1 MAGMARRLHPGLSG
15 KPAARPPVS
24 LFAKTPATV
33 GWQDRRT
40 REQEGHVTMVE
51 ERPNWRTGKICYI
64 EVPAAD
70 VARSAEFYR
79 QAFGW
84 KIRQRDD
91 GSTSFDDTVGEI
103 SGTFVVGR
111 PAALEPG
118 FAIYIMVADAE
129 AILASVQAAGG
140 EIVRPVDP
148 AAGEVFAWFKDPGGN
163 TLGVYQQPG
172 LAQTEA
178 AADQQA
184 QHSAPKASASQD
196 SAPAASRPE
205 DNTVDLGRML
215 DLATP
220 WCLHVAATLRIPEH
234 ISAGRTGIAELAA
247 AADCDRDALHAV
259 LGHLVSKGVFAEE
272 APGRFAC
279 NHAAEQ
285 LSAATFLDLG
295 GIGGRMAHTWGTL
308 LDYVRTGQPA
318 YQQVF
323 GRPFWEDL
331 AAHPQIAAEFDA
343 LMGPAGH
350 GIPDFDIELSHGWDR
365 VRTVVDVGG
374 GTGAMLA
381 SLLRRHPQA
390 KGILVD
396 LPGPVARAG
405 EIIDSF
411 GVSSRMTVKGQ
422 SFFDPLPAGA
432 DLYLLKSVLNDW
444 ADEPTVAILRR
455 CAEAAARPDGT
466 VAILGGVSAD
476 ESPRSLGIDMLV
488 AGGKTSTLRQFTEL
502 ARQAGLEVV
511 AARTQSSGRFVVEC
525 RPARVIKP

>member
-1 MAGMARRLHPGLSG
+1 VSRAGGISAPSG
-15 KPAARPPVS
+15 QGGR
-24 LFAKTPATV
+24 
-33 GWQDRRT
+33 Q
-40 REQEGHVTMVE
+40 
-51 ERPNWRTGKICYI
+51 I
-64 EVPAAD
+64 EIPAAD
-70 VARSAEFYR
+70 VARSAEFYQ

-84 KIRQRDD
+84 KIRQRGD
-91 GSTSFDDTVGEI
+91 GSTSFDDTVGEV
-103 SGTFVVGR
+103 SGTFVADQP
-111 PAALEPG
+111 PATEPG
-118 FAIYIMVADAE
+118 FLTYIMVADAE
-129 AILASVQAAGG
+129 ATLAAVQAAGG

-178 AADQQA
+178 VADTNTQYAEDGPLVNSALQN
-184 QHSAPKASASQD
+184 SAPGDTSPD
-196 SAPAASRPE
+196 
-205 DNTVDLGRML
+205 DTVDLGRML

-234 ISAGRTGIAELAA
+234 ISAGRAGIAELAA
-247 AADCDRDALHAV
+247 AVGCDRDALHAV
-259 LGHLVSKGVFAEE
+259 LGHLVAKGVFAEE
-272 APGRFAC
+272 SPGRFAC
-279 NHAAEQ
+279 NRPAEELAAV
-285 LSAATFLDLG
+285 SFLDLD

-318 YQQVF
+318 YQQMF

-350 GIPDFDIELSHGWDR
+350 GIPDFDIELSGGWDQI
-365 VRTVVDVGG
+365 RTVVDVGG

-381 SLLRRHPQA
+381 SLLRRHPQT

-396 LPGPVARAG
+396 LPGTVARAA
-405 EIIDSF
+405 EVIDSF

-455 CAEAAARPDGT
+455 CAEAAAQRQAAQPKEGT
-466 VAILGGVSAD
+466 IAILGGVSAD
-476 ESPRSLGIDMLV
+476 ETPRSLGIDMLV
-488 AGGKTSTLRQFTEL
+488 AGGKTSMLTQFTEL

-511 AARTQSSGRFVVEC
+511 AARTQSSGRYVVEC
-525 RPARVIKP
+525 RPARP